1 MALRPAVIRDQDKI
15 DVRLTAEAEYLI
27 PFTFIEALNEGTL
40 FDRPAHAF
48 LEAARERRL
57 FHVLNRTTD
66 NILGTGIIQASGDEK
81 SSKQAEVGGL
91 MFHPAA
97 RGFGLCSLLVKIMM
111 VYAIKENGRDSP
123 DEEYLAHVVDGNGA
137 PLHSLLDAGFRP
149 IGPVDVH
156 RGDIDAVIDHMIKG
170 GESVVH
176 MHGVSVEIHEGGSRR
191 HHSIRSGRRHSDD
204 RRFLGCHSACR
215 SQDLIRVAGRAR
227 TLCEPRLFREGVS
240 RCIGDPPYL

>member
-1 MALRPAVIRDQDKI
+1 MALRPAVIRDQDRI
-15 DVRLTAEAEYLI
+15 DVRLTGEAEYRI

-48 LEAARERRL
+48 LDAARERRL
-57 FHVLNRTTD
+57 FHVLNRMTE
-66 NILGTGIIQASGDEK
+66 NIIGTGIIQGSRDEK
-81 SSKQAEVGGL
+81 STKEAEVGGL

-111 VYAIKENGRDSP
+111 VYAVKKSGRDSP

-137 PLHSLLDAGFRP
+137 PLHALLEAGFRP

-176 MHGVSVEIHEGGSRR
+176 MEGFVFDREVIGKLVLSLWKFVNEHQGVITRSDPAGD
-191 HHSIRSGRRHSDD
+191 IRMTVDFSHVIPST
-204 RRFLGCHSACR
+204 
-215 SQDLIRVAGRAR
+215 DLKI
-227 TLCEPRLFREGVS
+227 
-240 RCIGDPPYL
+240 

>member
-1 MALRPAVIRDQDKI
+1 MVLRPAVIRDQDRI
-15 DVRLTAEAEYLI
+15 DVRLTGEDEYRI

-66 NILGTGIIQASGDEK
+66 NIIGTGIIQESGDER
-81 SSKQAEVGGL
+81 STKQAEVGGL

-111 VYAIKENGRDSP
+111 VYAVRESGRDSP

-137 PLHSLLDAGFRP
+137 PLHALLEAGFRP

-176 MHGVSVEIHEGGSRR
+176 MEGFVFDREVIGKLVLSLWKFVNEDHGVITRSDLAGD
-191 HHSIRSGRRHSDD
+191 IRLTVDFSHVIPPT
-204 RRFLGCHSACR
+204 
-215 SQDLIRVAGRAR
+215 DLNI
-227 TLCEPRLFREGVS
+227 
-240 RCIGDPPYL
+240 

>member
-1 MALRPAVIRDQDKI
+1 MAVRPAVVRDQDRI
-15 DVRLTAEAEYLI
+15 DVRLTKDDEYLI

-48 LEAARERRL
+48 LDAARERRL

-66 NILGTGIIQASGDEK
+66 NIIGTGIIQGSGNERTTN
-81 SSKQAEVGGL
+81 QAEVGGL

-111 VYAIKENGRDSP
+111 LYAINESGRDSP

-137 PLHSLLDAGFRP
+137 PLHSLLEAGFRP

-156 RGDIDAVIDHMIKG
+156 RGDIDAAIDHMIQG

-176 MHGVSVEIHEGGSRR
+176 MHAFIFDREAIGKLVSYLSKFVNEDHGVIT
-191 HHSIRSGRRHSDD
+191 RSGPAGDIRMTVDFSQVIPTSD
-204 RRFLGCHSACR
+204 LKM
-215 SQDLIRVAGRAR
+215 
-227 TLCEPRLFREGVS
+227 
-240 RCIGDPPYL
+240 

>member
-1 MALRPAVIRDQDKI
+1 MALRPPVIRDQDRI
-15 DVRLTAEAEYLI
+15 DVRLTGEAEYLI

-48 LEAARERRL
+48 LDAARERRL

-66 NILGTGIIQASGDEK
+66 NIIGTGIIQGSGDERSTK
-81 SSKQAEVGGL
+81 RAEVGGL

-111 VYAIKENGRDSP
+111 IYAIKESGRDSP
-123 DEEYLAHVVDGNGA
+123 DEEYLAHVIDGNDL
-137 PLHSLLDAGFRP
+137 PLHSLLEAGFRP

-156 RGDIDAVIDHMIKG
+156 RGEIDAVIDYMIKG

-176 MHGVSVEIHEGGSRR
+176 MHGFVFDREVIGKLVSSLWKFVNEDHGVIT
-191 HHSIRSGRRHSDD
+191 RSGPAGDIRLTVNFSHVIPPT
-204 RRFLGCHSACR
+204 
-215 SQDLIRVAGRAR
+215 DLNI
-227 TLCEPRLFREGVS
+227 
-240 RCIGDPPYL
+240 

>member
-1 MALRPAVIRDQDKI
+1 MDPRPRVIRDQDKI
-15 DVRLTAEAEYLI
+15 DVRLTGEAEYLI

-48 LEAARERRL
+48 LNAAREHRL

-66 NILGTGIIQASGDEK
+66 NIIGTGIIQGSGDER
-81 SSKQAEVGGL
+81 STKQAEVGGL

-111 VYAIKENGRDSP
+111 VYAIKESGRDLP
-123 DEEYLAHVVDGNGA
+123 DEEYLADVIDGNGL
-137 PLHSLLDAGFRP
+137 PLHSLFDAGFRP

-156 RGDIDAVIDHMIKG
+156 RGDIDAVIDYMIKG

-176 MHGVSVEIHEGGSRR
+176 MHGFVFDREAIGKLVSSLCKFVNEDHGVITRSDPTGD
-191 HHSIRSGRRHSDD
+191 IRLTVDFSNVIPPT
-204 RRFLGCHSACR
+204 
-215 SQDLIRVAGRAR
+215 DLNI
-227 TLCEPRLFREGVS
+227 
-240 RCIGDPPYL
+240 